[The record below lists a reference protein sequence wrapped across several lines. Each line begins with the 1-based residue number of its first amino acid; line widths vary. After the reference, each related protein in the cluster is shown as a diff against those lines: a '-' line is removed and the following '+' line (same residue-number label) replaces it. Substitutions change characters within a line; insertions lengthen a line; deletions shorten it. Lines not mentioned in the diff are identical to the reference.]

1 MQLCEA
7 VLTRASLVV
16 RMEIGAATEA
26 AYVSLV
32 KRILGPKWRANI
44 FWKFFFCQN
53 QKSFWKF
60 KEMKFC
66 FKKC

>member
-7 VLTRASLVV
+7 VLTRAALVV

-32 KRILGPKWRANI
+32 KRILGSKFWVKI
-44 FWKFFFCQN
+44 F
-53 QKSFWKF
+53 
-60 KEMKFC
+60 
-66 FKKC
+66 

>member
-7 VLTRASLVV
+7 VLTRAALMV

-32 KRILGPKWRANI
+32 KRILGPQVKGENI
-44 FWKFFFCQN
+44 
-53 QKSFWKF
+53 
-60 KEMKFC
+60 
-66 FKKC
+66 